1 MDLMGNHKGSLERF
15 RALME
20 KRERERGCSGA
31 LGVGLRGGRKKVT
44 VVGERRRYKYP
55 STPNSQL
62 SRGSAALWQYRSPC
76 AVVLHQPETAKDR
89 K

>member
-31 LGVGLRGGRKKVT
+31 LGVGLRVGRKVT
-44 VVGERRRYKYP
+44 IVGERRYKYS
-55 STPNSQL
+55 STLMVS
-62 SRGSAALWQYRSPC
+62 
-76 AVVLHQPETAKDR
+76 
-89 K
+89 